1 MGRRF
6 LALSQPADMR
16 VTIYTKPEC
25 HLCEDA
31 LDILDRLAPQY
42 DLQITE
48 VNILDDMALYEAF
61 HEEIPVLDIE
71 DGRLGRLK
79 APIDEPSLRT
89 AFEVARRGVAS
100 LRGDR
105 GSGIGDRGSGLQGD
119 RSPHPQAGTRDPRSL
134 RPKGA

>member
-1 MGRRF
+1 MGRRY
-6 LALSQPADMR
+6 LALRQPADMR

-42 DLQITE
+42 DLQISE

-79 APIDEPSLRT
+79 APLDEASLRT
-89 AFEVARRGVAS
+89 AFEVARRAVPSPSERSDARVLGQRPA
-100 LRGDR
+100 RGT
-105 GSGIGDRGSGLQGD
+105 Q
-119 RSPHPQAGTRDPRSL
+119 
-134 RPKGA
+134 